1 MRLIQHFYL
10 NVTINHYLVFV
21 ITSDVTSLRSNV
33 DFGQKMR
40 QKYVV
45 SNIQEEFYVEDTRDA
60 RYTGTVKLPAFIIF
74 QTVRYH
80 DFVYF
85 GISYAAVPKFTCR
98 WQCFSNCCVSGKC
111 DTRTSEQHDGSNRL
125 NC

>member
-45 SNIQEEFYVEDTRDA
+45 SNIQEEFYVEDTTDA
-60 RYTGTVKLPAFIIF
+60 RYTGTVKLPVFIKF

-80 DFVYF
+80 DFAYF

-98 WQCFSNCCVSGKC
+98 WQCFSNCCASGKC
-111 DTRTSEQHDGSNRL
+111 DTRTSDGSNRL